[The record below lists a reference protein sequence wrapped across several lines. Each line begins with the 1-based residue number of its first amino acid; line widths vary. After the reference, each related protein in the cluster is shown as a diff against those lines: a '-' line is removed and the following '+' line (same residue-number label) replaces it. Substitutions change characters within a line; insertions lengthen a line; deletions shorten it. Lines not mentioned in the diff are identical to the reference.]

1 MSSII
6 QFDHVHYKYPGDDQE
21 SLCGISLSIE
31 EGSFVAVLGRN
42 GSGKSSVAK
51 HMNAILVPDSGKV
64 TVCGMDTADESNL
77 LNIRKNVGMVF
88 QNRRKWHVVT
98 PSQLE
103 SSINIK
109 AVVNLACPKNKR
121 NAG

>member
-6 QFDHVHYKYPGDDQE
+6 QFDHVHYKYPGDDLE

-42 GSGKSSVAK
+42 GSGKSSLAK

-77 LNIRKNVGMVF
+77 LNIRRNVGMVF
-88 QNRRKWHVVT
+88 QCVDEQGGGVFVG
-98 PSQLE
+98 
-103 SSINIK
+103 
-109 AVVNLACPKNKR
+109 AVKIGVLLV
-121 NAG
+121 